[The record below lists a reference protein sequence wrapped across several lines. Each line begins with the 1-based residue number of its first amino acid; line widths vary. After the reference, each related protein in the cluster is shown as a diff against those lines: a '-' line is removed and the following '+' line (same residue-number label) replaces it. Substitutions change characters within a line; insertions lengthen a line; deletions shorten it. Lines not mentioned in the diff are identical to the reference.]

1 MNEDDGIL
9 IFGLYLDGARWS
21 IEDGCLQDSKPGQRF
36 SRLPELLLQPS
47 TVCSCN
53 PPDENVLIMY
63 ILETILAELAGGS
76 KV

>member
-1 MNEDDGIL
+1 MVCLQGPVNEDDGIL

-47 TVCSCN
+47 TVCSYYPQSECL
-53 PPDENVLIMY
+53 DHVHTREY
-63 ILETILAELAGGS
+63 TR
-76 KV
+76 